1 MWKREEWRCIVTCT
15 VVLTKGSISS
25 FPWLFLCS
33 DRHFYFLS
41 KNFYCYDVK
50 KLLKGFMKFSKCFK
64 VQLTLFSYSVDQ
76 QKKIQLLKSE
86 NEERKK
92 NILTTDP
99 LNSIELSLLLL
110 SSFLNTPFAFFPFR
124 ILKCVFLWLTRDE
137 IDCKN
142 KQKISYT
149 ETLSPSR

>member
-1 MWKREEWRCIVTCT
+1 M
-15 VVLTKGSISS
+15 LSI
-25 FPWLFLCS
+25 
-33 DRHFYFLS
+33 
-41 KNFYCYDVK
+41 N
-50 KLLKGFMKFSKCFK
+50 
-64 VQLTLFSYSVDQ
+64 

-86 NEERKK
+86 NEEGKK
-92 NILTTDP
+92 NVLTTDP
-99 LNSIELSLLLL
+99 LNSFELSLLLL

-142 KQKISYT
+142 KQKISYI